1 MWFPFTESL
10 QVAPPSSL
18 SSVSFTADSP
28 NLLGIAFI
36 CMHVE
41 QTCNSPDHPKSLQ
54 RCEYNIHCL
63 YQTLLFLLSPPLSLY
78 FFFLKE
84 RRNIYFGETALPSQ

>member
-1 MWFPFTESL
+1 MWFPFAESL

-18 SSVSFTADSP
+18 TGVSFMANSP

-41 QTCNSPDHPKSLQ
+41 QAYNSPDHPKS
-54 RCEYNIHCL
+54 C
-63 YQTLLFLLSPPLSLY
+63 
-78 FFFLKE
+78 
-84 RRNIYFGETALPSQ
+84 

>member
-1 MWFPFTESL
+1 MWFPFAESL

-18 SSVSFTADSP
+18 TGVSFTANSP

-41 QTCNSPDHPKSLQ
+41 QAYNSPDHPKS
-54 RCEYNIHCL
+54 C
-63 YQTLLFLLSPPLSLY
+63 
-78 FFFLKE
+78 
-84 RRNIYFGETALPSQ
+84 

>member
-1 MWFPFTESL
+1 MWFPFAESL

-18 SSVSFTADSP
+18 TRVSFIANSP

-41 QTCNSPDHPKSLQ
+41 QACNSLVHPES
-54 RCEYNIHCL
+54 H
-63 YQTLLFLLSPPLSLY
+63 
-78 FFFLKE
+78 
-84 RRNIYFGETALPSQ
+84 